1 MPVSTQYPRSF
12 ECVNEAQPRV
22 GPPLRLA
29 PILRPVDPQELQ
41 QIAARRYEEFV
52 EDLRGMVNVDCGSF
66 TPEGV
71 NRIADLCQARFEAGG
86 GKAGRIP
93 HVPAGGGAP
102 LGGLVIR
109 GLGGGGGPPG
119 PVRRPTRTRLR
130 PPGGAP

>member
-66 TPEGV
+66 TPEGG
-71 NRIADLCQARFEAGG
+71 NRIADLCQARVEAGG
-86 GKAGRIP
+86 GEGGR
-93 HVPAGGGAP
+93 VPPGP
-102 LGGLVIR
+102 
-109 GLGGGGGPPG
+109 GGGGPQLGG
-119 PVRRPTRTRLR
+119 PRHGRVGGGAGARRLWLRPTATRCR
-130 PPGGAP
+130 A